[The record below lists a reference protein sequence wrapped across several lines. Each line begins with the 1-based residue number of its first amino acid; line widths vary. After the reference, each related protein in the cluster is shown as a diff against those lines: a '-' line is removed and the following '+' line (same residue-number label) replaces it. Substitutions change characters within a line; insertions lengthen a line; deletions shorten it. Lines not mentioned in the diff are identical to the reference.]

1 MCDVRKAKQRTNKPL
16 NRFEMFSPYSGTSYT
31 QSQLDMRRKAE
42 ILKYSSNRMPSQ
54 TNQVTRK
61 EKWAR
66 LVTTD
71 GKPARLVDPES
82 IICTGET
89 TVQTVIRP
97 TSSSDVPGPVVYLYN
112 DSTVP
117 LYNYIVSRTYAVEV
131 PNPDNYWKTF
141 FFSDVELASGDTGTV
156 ASININQNI
165 DKSTYTYSLRIP
177 IAIHVEGTATGS
189 SSSITAWI
197 SSSTLQ
203 IYCNGTLLSEK
214 TQTDS
219 STTLSMTATF
229 SAATDY
235 SITKYIGSIQFTDI
249 ELEVSS
255 IYVFDFKWT
264 PTLSTTAT
272 SSTISDSWVYANV
285 SDSVPDTISPYS
297 SITVSVSQSGTRSTA
312 SLYGV

>member
-1 MCDVRKAKQRTNKPL
+1 MCEARKAKQRTNKPL

-71 GKPARLVDPES
+71 GKSARLKDPES
-82 IICTGET
+82 IICPGET

-117 LYNYIVSRTYAVEV
+117 LYNYIVTRTYAVEV

-141 FFSDVELASGDTGTV
+141 LFSDVKLASGDTGTV

-165 DKSTYTYSLRIP
+165 DKSTYTYSLLIP
-177 IAIHVEGTATGS
+177 IAIHVEGTATSS
-189 SSSITAWI
+189 SSSITASI

-229 SAATDY
+229 SAAADY
-235 SITKYIGSIQFTDI
+235 SITKYIGSIYFSDL
-249 ELEVSS
+249 EREVSPV
-255 IYVFDFKWT
+255 YVFDFKWT
-264 PTLSTTAT
+264 PTLSTSTT

-297 SITVSVSQSGTRSTA
+297 SITISVSQSGTRSTA